1 MSQKAS
7 LSAIGGFVILG
18 LALAV
23 IAALYFGSG
32 QLFRT
37 ASKLVAFFPGSI
49 QGLTVGSAI
58 EFRGVKV
65 GEVTD
70 IKMLYSEK
78 DRRYEVPV
86 FFETWSDRI
95 YTVEGQDYLTAE
107 DISYEETINVLGL
120 RARLET
126 KSIVTGQQVISL
138 EFLPDSPVRKSGFAT
153 QGYYQGYWEIPT
165 VESKFEQL
173 SQKFQ
178 DLDLAGLVEAAR
190 NMFVAVE
197 QLAGNPELQE
207 AIRDVR
213 LGIKDARA
221 FIDSAKATVDDVR
234 PAAINALNQAISSLN
249 AAEASI
255 KDIRPAS
262 TKVLKQADATLK
274 TAQDFID
281 KDSSTRHDL
290 ERALQEAASAAEAI
304 RNLAEY
310 INQNPDAFV
319 RGRGQ

>member
-37 ASKLVAFFPGSI
+37 ASKLVSFFPGSI
-49 QGLTVGSAI
+49 QGLTVGSAV

-70 IKMLYSEK
+70 IKMLYNEK
-78 DRRYEVPV
+78 DRSYEVPV
-86 FFETWSDRI
+86 FFEAWSDRI
-95 YTVEGQDYLTAE
+95 YTVEGQDYQSVE
-107 DISYEETINVLGL
+107 DMSYEESINVLGL
-120 RARLET
+120 RARLQT

-138 EFLPDSPVRKSGFAT
+138 EFLPDTPVRMSGIAT
-153 QGYYQGYWEIPT
+153 QGYYQGYFEIPT
-165 VESKFEQL
+165 VESKFEQFTD
-173 SQKFQ
+173 KFQ
-178 DLDLAGLVEAAR
+178 NLDLAGLVDAAR

-197 QLAGNPELQE
+197 QLAGNLELQE

-213 LGIKDARA
+213 LGIRDARV
-221 FIDSAKATVDDVR
+221 FIDSARATVDEVR
-234 PAAINALNQAISSLN
+234 PAAINALNQATSSLN
-249 AAEASI
+249 AAEAAI

-262 TKVLKQADATLK
+262 TKALKQADATLK

-290 ERALQEAASAAEAI
+290 ERALQETARAAEAI

-310 INQNPDAFV
+310 INQNPDV
-319 RGRGQ
+319 LLRGRGQ

>member
-1 MSQKAS
+1 
-7 LSAIGGFVILG
+7 
-18 LALAV
+18 
-23 IAALYFGSG
+23 
-32 QLFRT
+32 
-37 ASKLVAFFPGSI
+37 
-49 QGLTVGSAI
+49 
-58 EFRGVKV
+58 
-65 GEVTD
+65 
-70 IKMLYSEK
+70 
-78 DRRYEVPV
+78 
-86 FFETWSDRI
+86 
-95 YTVEGQDYLTAE
+95 
-107 DISYEETINVLGL
+107 
-120 RARLET
+120 
-126 KSIVTGQQVISL
+126 
-138 EFLPDSPVRKSGFAT
+138 
-153 QGYYQGYWEIPT
+153 

-173 SQKFQ
+173 SQKIQ
-178 DLDLAGLVEAAR
+178 DLDLAGLVDDAR

-234 PAAINALNQAISSLN
+234 PAAINALNKATSSLN
-249 AAEASI
+249 AAEAAI

-262 TKVLKQADATLK
+262 TKALKQADATLK

-310 INQNPDAFV
+310 VNQNPDV
-319 RGRGQ
+319 LLRGRGQ